1 MEVQINYWAVF
12 FAAVSSMVV
21 GSLWYMPATFGKAWM
36 KMTGIDMKD
45 MRAARKPNKALWM
58 YGSVF
63 VASLVTA
70 YVIAYVAFLENSFHQ
85 NGFLY
90 DATATAYWLW
100 LGFTAAR
107 LYVHDTFEMR
117 RKKLT
122 LLNATHE
129 LVTVLVMAVI
139 IGLLKP

>member
-1 MEVQINYWAVF
+1 MGIDINYWGVGL
-12 FAAVSSMVV
+12 AAVSSMVV

-36 KMTGIDMKD
+36 KMTGVKMDKMRGQTAGDMI
-45 MRAARKPNKALWM
+45 WI

-70 YVIAYVAFLENSFHQ
+70 YILAAVTFLAQQFTGDSYMQDALTIAL
-85 NGFLY
+85 
-90 DATATAYWLW
+90 WLW

-107 LYVHDTFEMR
+107 MYVHDTFEMR

-122 LLNATHE
+122 LLNAAHE
-129 LVTVLVMAVI
+129 LVTVAVMALI
-139 IGLLKP
+139 LGWLHP